1 MSLYAAFRSQVQFA
15 WLEAIRRGVCC
26 SSETRAA
33 GIEDSKCYRASDFDM
48 GDPGMEEVLPQGC
61 IAHALSFTSPRDA
74 CRASAVSTTLLSAAA
89 SDAVWDR
96 FLPAD
101 LQSVLA
107 RADRPVDCCS
117 KRDLFFRLCDEPVLV
132 DGGKMTFSLDRSSGA
147 KCYMLS
153 ARALSIQRG
162 DTEHCWRWV
171 SQTDSRFLEVAELIN
186 VCWLEVQGKI
196 HSKTLSSKTT
206 YAAYLIFKLSNHSYG
221 LGHPLQEASVKIG
234 TQSSTTAICLQ
245 LSDMYA
251 HLRARRHRVAQFGQ
265 GLCSRQRLLTVEET
279 QEAEE
284 EVEGIGGRVPRPRDD
299 GWMEIELGEFY
310 NYREEGEDGEVHI
323 HLLEVKGGHWK
334 NGLIIEGI
342 QIRPKR
348 STTRTKGSSNL
359 TVYDRSSST
368 TRPRPVAFRH

>member
-1 MSLYAAFRSQVQFA
+1 
-15 WLEAIRRGVCC
+15 
-26 SSETRAA
+26 
-33 GIEDSKCYRASDFDM
+33 M

-61 IAHALSFTSPRDA
+61 IAHALSLTSPRDA
-74 CRASAVSTTLLSAAA
+74 CRASAVSTTFLSAAA

-107 RADRPVDCCS
+107 RADRPVDFSS
-117 KRDLFFRLCDEPVLV
+117 KRELFFRLCDEPVLL
-132 DGGKMTFSLDRSSGA
+132 DGGKMIFSLDRSSGA

-153 ARALSIQRG
+153 ARALSILRG

-171 SQTDSRFLEVAELIN
+171 SQSDSRFLEVAELIN
-186 VCWLEVQGKI
+186 VCWLEIHGKI
-196 HSKTLSSKTT
+196 HSKILSSKTT
-206 YAAYLIFKLSNHSYG
+206 YAAYLIFKLSDHAYG

-251 HLRARRHRVAQFGQ
+251 HLRARRRSAQFRQ
-265 GLCSRQRLLTVEET
+265 GFCSWQRQLTVEET
-279 QEAEE
+279 REAEE
-284 EVEGIGGRVPRPRDD
+284 EVEGIGGCVPRRRDD

-310 NYREEGEDGEVHI
+310 NHGEEDGEEDGEVHI
-323 HLLEVKGGHWK
+323 RLLEVKGGHWK

-342 QIRPKR
+342 EIRPKK
-348 STTRTKGSSNL
+348 STLNQVDLCASMICAYQML
-359 TVYDRSSST
+359 D
-368 TRPRPVAFRH
+368 

>member
-1 MSLYAAFRSQVQFA
+1 
-15 WLEAIRRGVCC
+15 
-26 SSETRAA
+26 
-33 GIEDSKCYRASDFDM
+33 
-48 GDPGMEEVLPQGC
+48 
-61 IAHALSFTSPRDA
+61 
-74 CRASAVSTTLLSAAA
+74 
-89 SDAVWDR
+89 
-96 FLPAD
+96 
-101 LQSVLA
+101 
-107 RADRPVDCCS
+107 
-117 KRDLFFRLCDEPVLV
+117 
-132 DGGKMTFSLDRSSGA
+132 
-147 KCYMLS
+147 MLS

-206 YAAYLIFKLSNHSYG
+206 YAAYLIFKLSDHSYG

-284 EVEGIGGRVPRPRDD
+284 EVEGIGGRAPRPRDD

-368 TRPRPVAFRH
+368 TRPTPVAFLH